1 MKAGM
6 PLPLKLR
13 IKTTMQKIT
22 TFLMF
27 EGQAEAALNF
37 YISLFND
44 SKVITISRYG
54 PNEAGAEGSVM
65 HATFSLNGQLFMA
78 IDSYVKHG
86 FTFTPAM
93 SLYVACETEQEID
106 TLFAKLSAGGKVMM
120 PLDKYPFSS
129 KFGWVGDQF
138 GVSWQLSLI
147 S

>member
-1 MKAGM
+1 
-6 PLPLKLR
+6 
-13 IKTTMQKIT
+13 MQKIT

-44 SKVITISRYG
+44 SKIINISRYG
-54 PNEAGAEGSVM
+54 PNEVGAEGSVM
-65 HATFSLNGQLFMA
+65 HATFSLNGQQFMA

-93 SLYVACETEQEID
+93 SLYVTCETEQEID
-106 TLFAKLSAGGKVMM
+106 TLYAQLAAGGNVMM
-120 PLDKYPFSS
+120 PLGKYPFSS

-138 GVSWQLSLI
+138 GVSWQLSLV